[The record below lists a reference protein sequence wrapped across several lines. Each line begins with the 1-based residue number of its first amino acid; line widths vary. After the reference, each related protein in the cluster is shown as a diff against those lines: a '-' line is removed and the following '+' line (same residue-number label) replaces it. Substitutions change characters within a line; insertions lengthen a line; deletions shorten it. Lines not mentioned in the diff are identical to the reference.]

1 MNNSNAY
8 IENLAS
14 QSSISVISSVSNA
27 QFSDSVRGFD
37 SVGKKMMELNCCK
50 PIYYTFDVS
59 PSPTFPA
66 PQSDDYNPGGYTVS
80 RYGGSGNSSMSAIE
94 FSTPY
99 TDHRDSPYGYI
110 ALGTMLVESIVTFY
124 ELSTGTSLGI
134 N

>member
-1 MNNSNAY
+1 
-8 IENLAS
+8 
-14 QSSISVISSVSNA
+14 
-27 QFSDSVRGFD
+27 
-37 SVGKKMMELNCCK
+37 MMELNCCK
-50 PIYYTFDVS
+50 PIYYTFDVT